1 MNEVI
6 ARIEQA
12 RVDKGITK
20 THVAK
25 HCERSVSWY
34 KDIAKGR
41 RRVYLDDVFLIAEAI
56 GEKAKKF
63 F

>member
-1 MNEVI
+1 MNPVI
-6 ARIEQA
+6 ERIEQK
-12 RVDKGITK
+12 RIEKGITK

-34 KDIAKGR
+34 KDISKGR
-41 RRVYLDDVFLIAEAI
+41 RRVYLEDVFLIAEAI
-56 GEKAKKF
+56 GETPKKF